1 MVEIS
6 KAFEYENFA
15 SFDRKR
21 YPKNLKFAGMLQYD
35 GDLKLPAKYLVP
47 PPFIERTSGE
57 YMVKNGMSI
66 FACSET
72 QKFGHVTF
80 FWNGNRSGYFD
91 ETKETYVEI
100 PSDKCPFNEKPDMKT
115 REITGN
121 APTSFP
127 TSPVSTSQLTN
138 PLPHPMPGRILFAFL
153 PWRRGGNCC
162 PEERPLRS
170 AENQLRFS

>member
-6 KAFEYENFA
+6 KAFEYENFT

-91 ETKETYVEI
+91 ETLETYVEI
-100 PSDKCPFNEKPDMKT
+100 PSDNCLFNEKPLMKVPQCAHYSVLSLDA
-115 REITGN
+115 GL
-121 APTSFP
+121 S
-127 TSPVSTSQLTN
+127 
-138 PLPHPMPGRILFAFL
+138 
-153 PWRRGGNCC
+153 
-162 PEERPLRS
+162 
-170 AENQLRFS
+170 